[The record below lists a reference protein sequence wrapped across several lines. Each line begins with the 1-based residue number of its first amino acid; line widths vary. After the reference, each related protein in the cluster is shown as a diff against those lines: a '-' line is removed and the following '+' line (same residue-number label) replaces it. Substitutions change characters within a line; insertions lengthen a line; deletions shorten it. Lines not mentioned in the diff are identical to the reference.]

1 MKKSVLIAVLVTII
15 SMSYAQ
21 VRELRNAYNHYVNQ
35 YWDRAK
41 FAIDN
46 AAENDETKNDA
57 KTWLYRGNIYL
68 QIGYIQMDPKKKEYH
83 GLCTN
88 CGEIAYDSYMKA
100 LQIDRTVEEPSMGI
114 QNPIKGLTFCTDLLY
129 NEAVNQLKNN
139 DFNQAFVI
147 AEKAYNSNK
156 NNEGAMYI
164 YAITAE
170 YVNKKDIAKA
180 RYNEMIKKNTK
191 MYDPYIKLANIYQEE
206 KDTLNAI
213 RVVNQRPEDDTIN
226 VGFVINKSLILMWA
240 GKIDEA
246 TEVMNKSLEKD
257 PNNHLLL
264 FGLGSAFSD
273 QKKYDDAEK
282 YLLKA
287 LETKPD
293 DINTI
298 YNLGNSYYNH
308 YADIYNE
315 MDKIDLKDAAA
326 YDNAQKECQVLLRKA
341 LPLLEKAYQL
351 DPEDKNTLIM
361 LKNIYL
367 RIDKTEEEV
376 EPFTLKLKEID
387 AKLEKK

>member
-57 KTWLYRGNIYL
+57 KTWLYRRNIYL

>member
-1 MKKSVLIAVLVTII
+1 MKKSVLIAVLVTIL
-15 SMSYAQ
+15 SMSYSQ
-21 VRELRNAYNHYVNQ
+21 VRELRNAYNHYINQ

-41 FAIDN
+41 LAIDK

-68 QIGYIQMDPKKKEYH
+68 QLGYVQMDPKKKEYH

-114 QNPIKGLTFCTDLLY
+114 KDPIKGLTFCTDLLY
-129 NEAVNQLKNN
+129 NEAVNQLRKN

-170 YVNKKDIAKA
+170 YVNKKDIAKV
-180 RYNEMIKKNTK
+180 RYNDMIKRNTK
-191 MYDPYIKLANIYQEE
+191 MYDPYIKLASIYKEE

-213 RVVNQRPEDDTIN
+213 RVVNLRPEDDTIN
-226 VGFVINKSLILMWA
+226 VGFVINKSVILMWA
-240 GKIDEA
+240 GQINEA
-246 TEVMNKSLEKD
+246 TEVMNKALAKNPD
-257 PNNHLLL
+257 NHLLL

-273 QKKYDDAEK
+273 QKKYDEAEK
-282 YLLKA
+282 YLMKA

-315 MDKIDLKDAAA
+315 MDKIDLKDADA
-326 YDNAQKECQVLLRKA
+326 YDKAQKECQVLLRKA
-341 LPLLEKAYQL
+341 LPLLVKAYEL
-351 DPEDKNTLIM
+351 DPEDKNTMIM

>member
-1 MKKSVLIAVLVTII
+1 
-15 SMSYAQ
+15 
-21 VRELRNAYNHYVNQ
+21 
-35 YWDRAK
+35 
-41 FAIDN
+41 
-46 AAENDETKNDA
+46 
-57 KTWLYRGNIYL
+57 
-68 QIGYIQMDPKKKEYH
+68 
-83 GLCTN
+83 
-88 CGEIAYDSYMKA
+88 
-100 LQIDRTVEEPSMGI
+100 
-114 QNPIKGLTFCTDLLY
+114 
-129 NEAVNQLKNN
+129 
-139 DFNQAFVI
+139 
-147 AEKAYNSNK
+147 
-156 NNEGAMYI
+156 MYI

-246 TEVMNKSLEKD
+246 TEVMNKSFEKD